1 MTGEAILLSVIAA
14 LFVAVGSALQH
25 QGVGDTEAPQGGVA
39 LVIRL
44 VKNKPWMAGLIITG
58 LSTVLHAAALK
69 DGTLAVVE
77 TVMAI
82 NLAMALP
89 VRALLDRAKPSIGQS
104 IAALVLTVGVAIFVT
119 AANPTAGNMRTN
131 GTGAVVMILAGIVFA
146 LICIAIAARTRKERI
161 AGVTLGL
168 AGGVLYGLGGGAL
181 KTTVAEVTHNPIG
194 ALFDWPLWVVIG
206 LNAWA
211 FVIHQEAYARAP
223 LRASLPALSVSNPIA
238 GIIFGALVFDE
249 IPGHSPLDIAAEL
262 LGLAVIL
269 GSIMALAQR
278 DPGRHRRQPS
288 LFEGLTL
295 ESLGVIGNRTPGTR
309 RAVKVP
315 RNIGGKRRKL
325 QGQRRQPQQ
334 APGWRP
340 DPRPAAPLS
349 APVAA
354 PMHPAS
360 APGPYSVTD
369 GQWHPGSPQLGQ
381 MGHAGQM
388 IQPGQLGQSGVP
400 GWGAGPGLG

>member
-44 VKNKPWMAGLIITG
+44 LKNKPWMAGLIITG

-131 GTGAVVMILAGIVFA
+131 GSGAVVMILAGIVFA
-146 LICIAIAARTRKERI
+146 LVCIAIAARTRKERI

-181 KTTVAEVTHNPIG
+181 KTTVAEITHNPVG
-194 ALFDWPLWVVIG
+194 ALFNWPLWVVIG

-249 IPGHSPLDIAAEL
+249 IPGHSPLDIVAEL

-295 ESLGVIGNRTPGTR
+295 ESLGVTGNRTPGTR
-309 RAVKVP
+309 RAVKVKVP
-315 RNIGGKRRKL
+315 RNIGGKRRKT

-340 DPRPAAPLS
+340 DPRPVGYAAAPLS

-354 PMHPAS
+354 PMHPTSGA
-360 APGPYSVTD
+360 GPYSVTD
-369 GQWHPGSPQLGQ
+369 GQWHPGQTQHQTQAP
-381 MGHAGQM
+381 MGLQG
-388 IQPGQLGQSGVP
+388 P
-400 GWGAGPGLG
+400 GAGPRRG